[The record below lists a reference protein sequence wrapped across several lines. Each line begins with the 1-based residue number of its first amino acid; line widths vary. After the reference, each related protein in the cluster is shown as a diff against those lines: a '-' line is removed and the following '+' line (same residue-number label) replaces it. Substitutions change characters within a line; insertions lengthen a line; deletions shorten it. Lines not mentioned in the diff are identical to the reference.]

1 MHLSAWATTALK
13 TKILVVTKNIFMN
26 KSTGPTTERL
36 VVRQISLLLILLFPA
51 SAFAYVDPGSGSV
64 IVTTVLGLFA
74 AIGYTFRKYYY
85 KVKRMITA
93 KKTEE
98 ESQDSE

>member
-1 MHLSAWATTALK
+1 
-13 TKILVVTKNIFMN
+13 MN